1 MINEQVSRAFDQF
14 LVQLHDTQR
23 VLDLAREKTPE
34 AIKSLSDVIIEALDC
49 ELSPREADL
58 AADVLIN
65 LAKRLEVSIRAGL
78 ALRLSVYEN
87 VPLRLALHLANDVA
101 DVAAPFLENSPALS
115 DTDIYYIVQGQGS
128 THWQAIARREK
139 LAPEIVNLLVEK
151 KDIGTSGALILNA
164 KLSFSDG
171 TISALKDFVAENTDL
186 IKDFASRNDV
196 PETSM
201 LDLYWKVNEA
211 ERKVIA
217 DIAGIDVELV
227 DKQMQ
232 DTAVDFTNVLLGSL
246 EITKEMQNVA
256 KRMQDKG
263 TLTTQQMVKA
273 LQNGQIGLFYSM
285 FAAYSSVPIEAINN
299 IFMEDKGKALAI
311 VSKALDV
318 DRSVFISFFVHA
330 KKLRHEET
338 INHDNLNQA
347 MGYFNDLKSETA
359 KSLLPSII
367 KRFSLGPN
375 AEA

>member
-1 MINEQVSRAFDQF
+1 MINEQVSKAFDQF

-23 VLDLAREKTPE
+23 VLELAREKTPE

-101 DVAAPFLENSPALS
+101 DVATPFLENSPALS
-115 DTDIYYIVQGQGS
+115 DTDLYYIIQGQES
-128 THWQAIARREK
+128 AHWQAIARRET
-139 LAPEIVNLLVEK
+139 LAPEIINLLVGK
-151 KDIGTSGALILNA
+151 KDIATSGALILNT

-186 IKDFASRNDV
+186 IKDFASRADV
-196 PETSM
+196 PESSM
-201 LDLYWKVNEA
+201 LELYWKVNEA
-211 ERKVIA
+211 ERKVIV
-217 DIAGIDVELV
+217 DIAGIDVEQV

-232 DTAVDFTNVLLGSL
+232 DTAVDFTNVLFGAL
-246 EITKEMQNVA
+246 EITEEMQNVA

-263 TLTTQQMVKA
+263 ALTTKKMLKA
-273 LQNGQIGLFYSM
+273 LQSGQIGLFYSM

-311 VSKALDV
+311 VSRALDI

-330 KKLRHEET
+330 KKLRHEDK
-338 INHDNLNQA
+338 IDHDNLNQA
-347 MGYFNDLKSETA
+347 MRYFNSLKAETA
-359 KSLLPSII
+359 KSLLPSVV
-367 KRFSLGPN
+367 KQFSFGPR